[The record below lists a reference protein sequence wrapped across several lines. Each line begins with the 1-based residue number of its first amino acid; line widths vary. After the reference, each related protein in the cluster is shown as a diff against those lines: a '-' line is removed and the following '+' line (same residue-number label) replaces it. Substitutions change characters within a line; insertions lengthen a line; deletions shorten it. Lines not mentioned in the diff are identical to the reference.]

1 MTKSPTPLARQ
12 PLKLAFALLL
22 SACVLPAQAKAP
34 SKQAAEHVPSLSDVP
49 INAKHVLV
57 LDEGSGKVLKEKQ
70 ADSVVPIA
78 SLTKLMTAMVVL
90 DAKSNMQEVIRIDSA
105 DRDTLKHSLSFLP
118 VGAQLTRQDALT
130 LALMASENRAAAALA
145 RTFPGGLA
153 AFQLA
158 VSAKIRALGLTHTQ
172 ISEATGLSPQNTST
186 AIEVAK
192 IAAAAARYPAIADI
206 TSDKKATIPVSGR
219 KREFHNTN
227 RLVGKKGWDIRLSK
241 TGYTEEAGR
250 CLTMRMLSGGKNVTV
265 VLLDADGSA
274 ARLQDAGKIR
284 RSLEKA
290 RG

>member
-1 MTKSPTPLARQ
+1 MTRSPTPSARQ
-12 PLKLAFALLL
+12 PLKLALLL
-22 SACVLPAQAKAP
+22 ILGAALLPAQAKSSGKAT
-34 SKQAAEHVPSLSDVP
+34 SEKVPSLSDVP

-57 LDEGSGKVLKEKQ
+57 LDDSSGKVLKEKN

-90 DAKSNMQEVIRIDSA
+90 DAKPNMQETIRIDSA

-130 LALMASENRAAAALA
+130 LALMSSENRAAAALA

-172 ISEATGLSPQNTST
+172 INEATGLSPQNTST
-186 AIEVAK
+186 ANEVAK

-227 RLVGKKGWDIRLSK
+227 RLVGKKGWDIHLSK
-241 TGYTEEAGR
+241 TGYTDEAGR
-250 CLTMRMLSGGKNVTV
+250 CLTMRMTSGGKNVTV

-284 RSLEKA
+284 RSLERA